1 MTDTRFKAQVASRMP
16 MRRLKESG
24 LKEKAGTAIEAVSIA
39 CAHILAIAALVVI
52 GGLVIYVR

>member
-1 MTDTRFKAQVASRMP
+1 MASRMP

>member
-1 MTDTRFKAQVASRMP
+1 MAFRTP
-16 MRRLKESG
+16 MLRLKESR
-24 LKEKAGTAIEAVSIA
+24 LREKVGSAIEAVSIA